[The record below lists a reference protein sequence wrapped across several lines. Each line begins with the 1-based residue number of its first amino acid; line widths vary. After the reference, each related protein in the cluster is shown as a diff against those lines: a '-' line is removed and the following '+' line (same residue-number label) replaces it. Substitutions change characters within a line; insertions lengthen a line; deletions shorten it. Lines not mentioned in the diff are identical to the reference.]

1 MDATTQLRQQ
11 LNQILEDVEQREQA
25 IAKALEELT
34 VDGAMRAAWSQAQQ
48 VERDR
53 VLCLI
58 DAQLDQL
65 DKAGMNAIVLR
76 TLRGVVAQTH
86 TTGDDQ

>member
-11 LNQILEDVEQREQA
+11 LNQLLESVDQREAA
-25 IAKALEELT
+25 IAAALEEMT
-34 VDGAMRAAWSQAQQ
+34 VDGAMRACWSQAQQ

-76 TLRGVVAQTH
+76 TLRGVVAD
-86 TTGDDQ
+86 G

>member
-11 LNQILEDVEQREQA
+11 LNRMLDDVEQREAA
-25 IAKALEELT
+25 IAAALEELT
-34 VDGAMRAAWSQAQQ
+34 VDGAMHSCWSQAQQ

-58 DAQLDQL
+58 DQQIEQLDS
-65 DKAGMNAIVLR
+65 AGMNVIPLR

-86 TTGDDQ
+86 ANGDD